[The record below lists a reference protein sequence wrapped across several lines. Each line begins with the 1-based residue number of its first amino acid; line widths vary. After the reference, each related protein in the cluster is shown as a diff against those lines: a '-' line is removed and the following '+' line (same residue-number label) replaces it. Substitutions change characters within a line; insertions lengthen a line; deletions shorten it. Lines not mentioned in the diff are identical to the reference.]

1 MTTSFRQP
9 FQVIRR
15 DIGQIVNG
23 KYMLAENTGVSITV
37 MATVQ
42 IPSVGN
48 MNAIEATPYGRRA
61 GRYIKI
67 YTNDRLRCANQ
78 EISPGRE
85 RYAGDLFIY
94 DGSQYLLFGEA
105 DFTMLSRSRN
115 TQVSHWRYY
124 ACEAIEQ
131 MDETVWDVPEITDWD
146 EDRTDWDETLD
157 NTP

>member
-1 MTTSFRQP
+1 MTTSFRRE
-9 FQVIRR
+9 FQVIKR
-15 DIGQIVNG
+15 DVGQIVNG
-23 KYMLAENTGVSITV
+23 KYILADDTGVVVIV

-42 IPSVGN
+42 IPSVGD
-48 MNAIEATPYGRRA
+48 MMKIEPTPWGRRA

-105 DFTMLSRSRN
+105 DFTMLSRSRS

-131 MDETVWDVPEITDWD
+131 ME
-146 EDRTDWDETLD
+146 LD
-157 NTP
+157 HAP

>member
-1 MTTSFRQP
+1 MTTSFRTP
-9 FQVIRR
+9 FTVIKR
-15 DIGQIVNG
+15 DIGQIING
-23 KYMLAENTGVSITV
+23 KYILADDAGVTITV

-42 IPSVGN
+42 AIRPTDQS
-48 MNAIEATPYGRRA
+48 AIEATPYGRRA

-105 DFTMLSRSRN
+105 DFTMLSRSRS

-131 MDETVWDVPEITDWD
+131 ME
-146 EDRTDWDETLD
+146 LD
-157 NTP
+157 NAP